1 MRRTAWDWDF
11 AFERLPELLDGMLVT
26 ILSTVAGILIAVV
39 GGLLLALGRR
49 SESRWVSYPFAWFI
63 EFIRSTPLL
72 IQLFFL
78 FFALP
83 RVEFIPDFIR
93 LMSKETALIVGLGVH
108 YSCYASEAYRA
119 GINSVPKGQWEAS
132 TALNLKTSTKWA
144 RVILPQGIP
153 RSLPTLGNYFVGMF
167 KDAPIGSSIGVAGV
181 LFTARR
187 IGSATF
193 RFVEPMTIA
202 GLLFLIVSIPAAMSV
217 RALERKIGYEASD

>member
-1 MRRTAWDWDF
+1 MDRAAWDWDF
-11 AFERLPELLDGMLVT
+11 AREIFPDLIEGMITTV
-26 ILSTVAGILIAVV
+26 LSTIAGILIAVV
-39 GGLLLALGRR
+39 GGLFLALGRR
-49 SESRWVSYPFAWFI
+49 SESKWVSYPFAWFI
-63 EFIRSTPLL
+63 EFVRSTPLL

-83 RVEFIPDFIR
+83 RVEFIPEFIR

-119 GINSVPKGQWEAS
+119 GINSVPRGQWEAS
-132 TALNLKTSTKWA
+132 TALNLKTSTKWS

-181 LFTARR
+181 LFVARS
-187 IGSATF
+187 IGSSTF

-202 GLLFLIVSIPAAMSV
+202 GLLFLVVSIPAAMSV
-217 RALERKIGYEASD
+217 RALERKVGYEASD

>member
-1 MRRTAWDWDF
+1 MREAWDWDF
-11 AFERLPELLDGMLVT
+11 AWEILPEL
-26 ILSTVAGILIAVV
+26 VAGMWVTVQATLAGIAIAIF
-39 GGLLLALGRR
+39 GGLFLALGRR
-49 SESRWVSYPFAWFI
+49 SHRKWVSYPFAWFI

-83 RVEFIPDFIR
+83 TLEFLPRSIRVLSD
-93 LMSKETALIVGLGVH
+93 MTALIVGLGVH

-119 GINSVPKGQWEAS
+119 GIESVPRGQWEAS
-132 TALNLKTSTKWA
+132 TALNLKPSTKWMN
-144 RVILPQGIP
+144 VILPQGIP

-181 LFTARR
+181 LFVARR

-202 GLLFLIVSIPAAMSV
+202 GILFLIVSIPAAMAV
-217 RALERKIGYEASD
+217 RAVERKVFYES

>member
-1 MRRTAWDWDF
+1 MQEAWNWDF
-11 AFERLPELLDGMLVT
+11 AIDILPDLVGGMV
-26 ILSTVAGILIAVV
+26 ITVLATLAGIVIAVI
-39 GGLLLALGRR
+39 GGLFLALGRR
-49 SESRWVSYPFAWFI
+49 ADSRWISYPFAWFI
-63 EFIRSTPLL
+63 EFVRSTPLL

-83 RVEFIPDFIR
+83 RVEWLPDFIR
-93 LMSKETALIVGLGVH
+93 LMSAETALIVGLGIH

-119 GINSVPKGQWEAS
+119 GINSVSKGQWEAS

-181 LFTARR
+181 LFVARR

-202 GLLFLIVSIPAAMSV
+202 GILFLIVSIPAAMSV
-217 RALERKIGYEASD
+217 RALERKVGYEAEE

>member
-1 MRRTAWDWDF
+1 MRTAWDWEF
-11 AFERLPELLDGMLVT
+11 AAEIFPELLEGMLIT
-26 ILSTVAGILIAVV
+26 ILSTLAGIAIAIV
-39 GGLLLALGRR
+39 GGLFLALGRR
-49 SESRWVSYPFAWFI
+49 SQRRWISYPFAWFI

-78 FFALP
+78 FFAMP
-83 RVEFIPDFIR
+83 RIEFIPEFIR
-93 LMSKETALIVGLGVH
+93 LMNAETALIVGLGVH

-119 GINSVPKGQWEAS
+119 GINSVGQGQWEAS
-132 TALNLKTSTKWA
+132 TALNLPTFTKW
-144 RVILPQGIP
+144 RQVILPQGIP

-181 LFTARR
+181 LFVARR

-202 GLLFLIVSIPAAMSV
+202 GILFLAVSIPAAIAV
-217 RALERKIGYEASD
+217 RAVERKVRYEAAE

>member
-1 MRRTAWDWDF
+1 MGTAWDWDF
-11 AFERLPELLDGMLVT
+11 AAEIFPELVAGMVIT
-26 ILSTVAGILIAVV
+26 ILSTLAGILIAVI
-39 GGLLLALGRR
+39 GGLFLALGRR
-49 SESRWVSYPFAWFI
+49 SPRRWISYPFAWFI

-83 RVEFIPDFIR
+83 AVEFLPDAIR
-93 LMSKETALIVGLGVH
+93 LMSAETALIVGLGVH

-119 GINSVPKGQWEAS
+119 GINSVGTGQWEAS
-132 TALNLKTSTKWA
+132 TALNLSPVTMWS

-181 LFTARR
+181 LFVARR

-202 GLLFLIVSIPAAMSV
+202 GILFLAVSIPAAIAV
-217 RALERKIGYEASD
+217 RAIERRVRYEAEE

>member
-26 ILSTVAGILIAVV
+26 ILSTIAGILIAVV
-39 GGLLLALGRR
+39 GGLFLALGRR

-83 RVEFIPDFIR
+83 RVEFLPDFIR

-119 GINSVPKGQWEAS
+119 GINSVPQGQWEAS

-181 LFTARR
+181 LFIARR

-202 GLLFLIVSIPAAMSV
+202 GLLFLVVSIPAAMSV